1 MADEHEV
8 VFTYRAVDKIS
19 GPMKEAAHQLDQT
32 ADSMSR
38 TKEALDTG
46 VETARDTREQMD
58 ETTQAAERLTAS
70 QEAAV
75 LKSVETMTAL
85 HGIQS
90 GLSAVTSSLTTL
102 GIVDDETAETLRK
115 VTAGVQLV
123 VGTAQAIKGVVTLFN
138 TLNSVLKTTAIVSTF
153 ASIAENPVKGALIVG
168 TAAAA
173 AGAIGGYMMS
183 SINNTKST
191 TINVTHESTAR
202 QAQTVMDA
210 GSWY

>member
-19 GPMKEAAHQLDQT
+19 GPMKEAARQLDQT

-38 TKEALDTG
+38 TKEALDQG
-46 VETARDTREQMD
+46 EGAARQVQEQMD
-58 ETTQAAERLTAS
+58 ETVQAADRLTAS

-75 LKSVETMTAL
+75 LKSVETLSAL

-90 GLSAVTSSLTTL
+90 GLSAVTSSLSTL
-102 GIVDDETAETLRK
+102 GIVDDETAESLRK

-123 VGTAQAIKGVVTLFN
+123 VGTAQAVKGVTTLFQG
-138 TLNSVLKTTAIVSTF
+138 LNSVLKTTAIVSTF
-153 ASIAENPVKGALIVG
+153 ASIAENPAKGALIVG
-168 TAAAA
+168 GAALA
-173 AGAIGGYMMS
+173 AGAVGGYMMS

-191 TINVTHESTAR
+191 TINVAHESTAR

-210 GSWY
+210 GAWY